1 MTVWLVQGL
10 TLFPVSYTFSF
21 FHFHLYLSLSYFT
34 CLTQE
39 ILWYNGKSNDLKDL
53 KAYTLTLISIVLL
66 GLQDI
71 SVTKGG

>member
-1 MTVWLVQGL
+1 MIVWLVQGL
-10 TLFPVSYTFSF
+10 TLFPVSNTFSF

-39 ILWYNGKSNDLKDL
+39 TLWYNGKRNDLKDL

-66 GLQDI
+66 GLQDV
-71 SVTKGG
+71 SVKKGG